1 MRKGCN
7 INIIINDPNYCKRS
21 SAFMHQIINYLL
33 ESDTNIKKSEA
44 DNQGLMAIKWQ
55 LKEQYRLLM
64 FN

>member
-1 MRKGCN
+1 
-7 INIIINDPNYCKRS
+7 
-21 SAFMHQIINYLL
+21 MHQIINYLL

-64 FN
+64 FNWISQQTENVMNRREPTAEY